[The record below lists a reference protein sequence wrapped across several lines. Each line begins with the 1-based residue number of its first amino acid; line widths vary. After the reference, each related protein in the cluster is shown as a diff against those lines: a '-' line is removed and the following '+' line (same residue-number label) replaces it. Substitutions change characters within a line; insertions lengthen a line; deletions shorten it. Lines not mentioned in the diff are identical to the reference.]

1 MSDHLDKYENV
12 AGVVCGKQKG
22 IGHEDCY
29 RSRKG
34 GYPPCR
40 GYGKCCLF
48 EKSEEQLDFV
58 LHPLETEAFLRA
70 CPGSG
75 KTEVVG
81 LMAAYA
87 MRHQA
92 WRHQGIAVLSFTN
105 NAADVI
111 RERVSR
117 FAGKVAFPHYVGTF
131 DSWLHGYLL
140 NPHGHLITKFLGRD
154 GDRSVRIVEH
164 DSEAAFVKAF
174 TCKTPYVFLKQPKR
188 VGGTPTLMRLPLT
201 ANRFHLDLTT

>member
-1 MSDHLDKYENV
+1 MSTHFDKYETV
-12 AGVVCGKQKG
+12 AAVICGKQKG
-22 IGHEDCY
+22 IAHEDCY

-40 GYGKCCLF
+40 GYGKCNLF
-48 EKSEEQLDFV
+48 EKSEEQLNFV

-87 MRHQA
+87 MRQRS

-111 RERVSR
+111 RERVRR
-117 FAGKVAFPHYVGTF
+117 FAGKATFPHFVGTF
-131 DSWLHGYLL
+131 DSWLHGYLF
-140 NPHGHLITKFLGRD
+140 NPYGHLVTRFFGKD
-154 GDRSVRIVEH
+154 GDRSIRVVAS
-164 DSEAAFVKAF
+164 DSRASFLNHY
-174 TCKTPYVFLKQPKR
+174 KTKYQY
-188 VGGTPTLMRLPLT
+188 
-201 ANRFHLDLTT
+201 A